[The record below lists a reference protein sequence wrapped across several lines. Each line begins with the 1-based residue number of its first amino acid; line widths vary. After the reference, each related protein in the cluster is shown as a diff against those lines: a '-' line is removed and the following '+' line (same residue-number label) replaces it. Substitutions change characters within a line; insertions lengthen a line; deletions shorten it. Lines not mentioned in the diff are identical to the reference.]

1 MKADILR
8 RAEEVTD
15 SEDETGVLNAAANVG
30 KGKGRDVAFEDELDD
45 LGVVRIGGD
54 GEDSASEGGED
65 DIDEQ
70 GGTST
75 TTARPEVTL
84 ELAYI
89 ANPKAFE
96 RDAATRR
103 SKERIALRA
112 QTGASLLNCFGAECC
127 SCDLIGCSTTYLL
140 LYRMVR

>member
-15 SEDETGVLNAAANVG
+15 SEDETGVLNAASNVG

-54 GEDSASEGGED
+54 GEDSASESDEND
-65 DIDEQ
+65 VDEQ
-70 GGTST
+70 GGTGT
-75 TTARPEVTL
+75 ATARPEVTL

-112 QTGASLLNCFGAECC
+112 QTGAPLLSCFGAECC
-127 SCDLIGCSTTYLL
+127 SHDLIKYSTTYFL